1 MSDTTEPAALAD
13 AFQAETKALLALD
26 RRIDQLSRER
36 QRLNA
41 AFDAV
46 AAEVDR
52 LLGRGEAPLAL
63 LAHIERI
70 DAEISRIEDELE
82 KNLAA
87 AVGRFE

>member
-1 MSDTTEPAALAD
+1 MSQAPEQSDLAT
-13 AFQAETKALLALD
+13 AFEAETAALLALD
-26 RRIDQLSRER
+26 RRIDQLIRER

-63 LAHIERI
+63 LAQIERI
-70 DAEISRIEDELE
+70 DAEISRIEGELE
-82 KNLAA
+82 KKLAA
-87 AVGRFE
+87 AVGRFK